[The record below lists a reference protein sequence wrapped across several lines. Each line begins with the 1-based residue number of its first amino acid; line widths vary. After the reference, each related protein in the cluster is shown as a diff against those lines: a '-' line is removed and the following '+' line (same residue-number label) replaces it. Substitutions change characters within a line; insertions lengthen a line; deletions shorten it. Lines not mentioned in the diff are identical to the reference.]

1 MRGASKAGLLSGG
14 GSMRTLYRILSV
26 LTLSTLIS
34 GPVLTA
40 RAQDDQS
47 FDPQADNQATQSD
60 QQYEQN
66 QDYDRDENSSA
77 APDRVAPDPQD
88 QRAEDQPL
96 ETPQYEAQNN
106 SEPAAPD

>member
-1 MRGASKAGLLSGG
+1 MAYFACPKTRSASEARSLSGG
-14 GSMRTLYRILSV
+14 GFMRTLYRTLSV
-26 LTLSTLIS
+26 LTLSALMS
-34 GPVLTA
+34 GPVLRA

-47 FDPQADNQATQSD
+47 YDPQADNQATQSD

-88 QRAEDQPL
+88 QRAEDQ
-96 ETPQYEAQNN
+96 
-106 SEPAAPD
+106 